1 MSVPTFDHDVARDLD
16 IARRL
21 VRAGVPVFVARFVGW
36 GNGTNGSGF
45 QFPNRWQLTPCDEA
59 VLDAW
64 RPGDALGAVMG
75 TKLDLL
81 DVDPRNGGEASAV
94 KFEADGLWPVEYG
107 RAVTPSGGWHY
118 FVAPL
123 GVGSRDNVA
132 PGLDHKGGRHGVP
145 VLDAGRGFAF
155 IAPTVKPSKV
165 TGELVPYTWDK
176 IPDFELVAEG
186 LELDPAGVDL
196 AAHIASI
203 KSTKTSKEAPAGDE
217 PYADPKH
224 SGPIRDGERHA
235 ALIAYASKLR
245 GRGLSP
251 NEAERLMYGRWL
263 DCAQPGNAGNPARF
277 PLPWEE
283 AVEKLRDVF
292 ARYAP
297 EPIRGV
303 ESVGDAAALGLA
315 PVVPLR
321 RDLHSVPDAP
331 VSAEEEEA
339 RRLEAEL
346 AFRRAVA
353 EEAWKARVRDEA
365 KRQLRAET
373 MPATPSPVALPE
385 LLAEPDVEVPFR
397 VAEVFPANARVVLAA
412 QRKAGKT
419 TMTANLVRALCDG
432 GNFLGKYS
440 TTPVER
446 RVTVLDF
453 EMARHMLRS
462 WFADVRIENAHKV
475 TMWPLRGSAAAFD
488 ITTSPVRRQWA
499 EQLGELETD
508 VLVLDCLRPI
518 LDAIGLDEKSEAGRF
533 LVALDELLAD
543 AGIPE
548 CLLVHHAGHA
558 GERSRGDSRLRDWP
572 DAEWRLV
579 REKAETDGEEP
590 GPDAKRFFSA
600 EGRDVA
606 VAEAAL
612 DFDPITRRLLLIG
625 GNRKAS
631 KAESHFETILQL
643 IREGMAVG
651 AAEGSPGYT
660 GAQIETLLKSVAP
673 RAAIRQ
679 ALGLLTEKSQIRI
692 VPGGRG
698 AHHYVVNGPVVL
710 TPQAG

>member
-1 MSVPTFDHDVARDLD
+1 LSVPTIDHDVARDLD

-21 VRAGVPVFVARFVGW
+21 VRAGVPVFIARFVGW

-59 VLDAW
+59 ALDTW

-94 KFEADGLWPVEYG
+94 RFEAEGLWPTEYG

-132 PGLDHKGGRHGVP
+132 PGLDHKGGRRGVP

-165 TGELVPYTWDK
+165 TGELVPYAWDK
-176 IPDFELVAEG
+176 VPDFELVAEG

-196 AAHIASI
+196 ASHISSI
-203 KSTKTSKEAPAGDE
+203 KSTKTEKSAPTGDE

-224 SGPIRDGERHA
+224 SGPIRDGERHH

-245 GRGLSP
+245 GRGLSLD
-251 NEAERLMYGRWL
+251 EAERLMYGRWL
-263 DCAQPGNAGNPARF
+263 DCAQPDKPDNLARF

-283 AVEKLRDVF
+283 AVDKLRDVF
-292 ARYAP
+292 ARYAA
-297 EPIRGV
+297 EPVRGV
-303 ESVGDAAALGLA
+303 EAIGSAASLGLA
-315 PVVPLR
+315 PVVPIR
-321 RDLHSVPDAP
+321 PDM
-331 VSAEEEEA
+331 SATEEDEA
-339 RRLEAEL
+339 RRLEVEL
-346 AFRRAVA
+346 AFNRAVA
-353 EEAWKARVRDEA
+353 EEAWKVRVRDEA
-365 KRQLRAET
+365 KRRLRAET

-432 GNFLGKYS
+432 GSFLGKYE
-440 TTPVER
+440 TTPVGR

-488 ITTSPVRRQWA
+488 ITTAPVRRQWA
-499 EQLGELETD
+499 ERLGELETD

-612 DFDPITRRLLLIG
+612 DFDPITRRLLLVG

-631 KAESHFETILQL
+631 KIATHYPRILAFVGL
-643 IREGMAVG
+643 AANVPEGA
-651 AAEGSPGYT
+651 PGYT
-660 GAQIETLLKSVAP
+660 QSQIEEGLSGEIG
-673 RAAIRQ
+673 RAAVRQ
-679 ALGLLTEKSQIRI
+679 ALGEMAEKGMLARLPGPRKAAYYVLSGPIQIA
-692 VPGGRG
+692 G
-698 AHHYVVNGPVVL
+698 AGL
-710 TPQAG
+710 R